1 MPPTFNYSPANIL
14 AAQGEL
20 DEAMDQYRA
29 ALRVNPFYAG
39 VYHNLG
45 VILAKR
51 GQLGDAIRHFRQ
63 EVTIPPDFA
72 DAHESLGKA
81 LALQWHREESSRHYQ
96 EALRILSAGRE
107 TQARQ

>member
-39 VYHNLG
+39 VYRNLE
-45 VILAKR
+45 VILAKP
-51 GQLGDAIRHFRQ
+51 GQLDDAIRHFRQ
-63 EVTIPPDFA
+63 
-72 DAHESLGKA
+72 
-81 LALQWHREESSRHYQ
+81 ALQFGLTSRTRMKAWEKLWLFNGTGKNQ
-96 EALRILSAGRE
+96 AGTIRKLCGS
-107 TQARQ
+107 